1 MFKSHIDQSKQEELN
16 TLGYTVIG
24 KMDENILQAAK
35 KHTTDFLKA
44 AKLKCP
50 NRQLFNLINSK
61 VEIKLESNRIVDQY
75 LNTFLKQNFEL
86 NQVDLFPVSHIV
98 KPFGLKSSIYHQDS
112 SIVDERVNFSLNAW
126 VPLVHSNK
134 LNGCMWFLPGSH
146 KTQNNFRQFG
156 FNPFV
161 GKLLKQVK
169 PLLKPFPVKAGEV
182 VVFHRN
188 IIHGS
193 SINYLPSN
201 RVALESVIV
210 NKNAQL
216 YNFHREESISKT
228 KVLGY
233 KVDIHHFLRANPK
246 EDFYAQRYDYDEF
259 NDLGMDGI
267 TILLKGELKQ
277 LHQI

>member
-1 MFKSHIDQSKQEELN
+1 MFKQRINQFKQEELSV
-16 TLGYTVIG
+16 LGYTVIG
-24 KMDENILQAAK
+24 KLEESVLNELQK
-35 KHTTDFLKA
+35 VTSKFLKEVE
-44 AKLKCP
+44 LKCP
-50 NRQLFNLINSK
+50 DRQLYNLINA
-61 VEIKLESNRIVDQY
+61 ELDIKLESNRIVEKY
-75 LNTFLKQNFEL
+75 VNGFLNEIFDL
-86 NQVDLFPVSHIV
+86 NQVDIYPVSHII

-112 SIVDERVNFSLNAW
+112 SIVDERTNYSLNAW
-126 VPLVHSNK
+126 VPLVNSNK

-146 KTQNNFRQFG
+146 KTQNHFRQFG

-161 GKLLKQVK
+161 GKLLRQVK
-169 PLLKPFPVKAGEV
+169 PLLQPFPVEAGEV

-193 SINYLPSN
+193 SINYLPVN

-246 EDFYAQRYDYDEF
+246 KDFYAQRYEYDEF
-259 NDLGMDGI
+259 EDLGMKGI
-267 TILLKGELKQ
+267 TELIREELKMY
-277 LHQI
+277 